1 MAQQRK
7 LTPEERRKM
16 FMRRRIGALVVLGLA
31 IWLVIAL
38 LSAVFGFVGG
48 LFHHGGST
56 PSTSQSASPSPLASG
71 ALTAC
76 APGTVTVSAFI
87 GDGKSPFSS
96 FAPGVN
102 PKLWFTLLNTG
113 RTACTFSAGSAVQ
126 FFTITS
132 GAETIWTS
140 KQCDRSHDTDAMV
153 TLEPSIAL
161 RSAPSA
167 WMRVR
172 SSDTGC
178 GANQTQAIAGGA
190 SYHVKAEVNGVISN
204 DVQFILN

>member
-1 MAQQRK
+1 
-7 LTPEERRKM
+7 M
-16 FMRRRIGALVVLGLA
+16 FMRRRIGALVVFALVVWLL
-31 IWLVIAL
+31 IW
-38 LSAVFGFVGG
+38 AVSGIFGWVGH
-48 LFHHGGST
+48 LFNPGGSSA
-56 PSTSQSASPSPLASG
+56 STSQSASPSPEASG
-71 ALTAC
+71 DVTAC
-76 APGTVTVSAFI
+76 APGTVTVKAFI
-87 GDGKSPFSS
+87 GDGKTAFSS

-102 PKLWFTLLNTG
+102 PKLWFTLTNTG
-113 RTACTFSAGSAVQ
+113 RVPCTFNAGLAVQ

-140 KQCDRSHDTDAMV
+140 KQCNRAGDTDQIIR
-153 TLEPSIAL
+153 LEPSVSL
-161 RSAPSA
+161 GRDPFT
-167 WMRVR
+167 WLRVR